1 MTKEGDI
8 KKTKIVFSILN
19 KLPGPMRRNRHVLY
33 LILSLFILSLSF
45 LSFPSETIILSSAN
59 SVREDK
65 FNLLLITIDTLRAD
79 RLSCYSPA
87 HVKTP
92 NIDGLASKG
101 VLFTRAF
108 AHTTTTLPSHTN
120 ILLGTTPLFH
130 GVHDNINFNIK
141 EKFLTL
147 AEHLKEKGYST
158 GAFVGA
164 SPLDSRFGLDQGF
177 DVYDDDFLPVG
188 APKLTSGERKGEIV
202 VNNALKWLEGQ
213 QGLWFLWIH
222 LFDPHYPYEPPEPF
236 LTQYRDKTYDGEVAY
251 IDFILGKLFQYIQV
265 NKLFEKTKVIFTSD
279 HGESLGEHGEP
290 THGTFAYNSTL
301 WIPLIITIPKIKPN
315 KVSQFVSHID
325 IFPTVCEALG
335 IEAPSFLQ
343 GVSLMPL
350 IRGENWPTR
359 LLYFESL
366 EAYYNF
372 GWAPLR
378 GYINGKEK
386 FIDSPIPEL
395 YELSLDFGEN
405 NNLANDKNLGK
416 YKENLNK
423 ITKRHSNPDKINARN
438 KLDKNTLEKL
448 RSLGYIGNPTAPKKE
463 IFTEKDDVKTLFP
476 LYNKAVDAYKH
487 REKGEIDKGI
497 SLLEQFI
504 NEEKRIDFAY
514 VFLAKLYKEKGKNQ
528 EALKALQEGLEQHPI
543 SYEILSVYTEYLM
556 ELDQY
561 DIIISILTSRY
572 FPQMEQDPE
581 FWSMLGLAYLKKGNI
596 EDSIMAFEKAVSVD
610 DEYVDALFNLGS
622 IYLSIFLRT
631 KGQNELQKALRNLK
645 KAIEIDPSYAKA
657 YNSLGVAYFQAGD
670 WDNAIYCWEK
680 TVQLSSEFE
689 KANYYLGLMYLSK
702 GRKDKALLFFEK
714 YVAKFYNSLSIEEK
728 NKLDAFILKAKEKK

>member
-33 LILSLFILSLSF
+33 LILSLFILSSSF

-79 RLSCYSPA
+79 RLSCYNPA

-315 KVSQFVSHID
+315 KVYQFVSHID

-359 LLYFESL
+359 LFYFESL

-405 NNLANDKNLGK
+405 NNLANDNNLGK

-448 RSLGYIGNPTAPKKE
+448 RSLGYIGNPTAP
-463 IFTEKDDVKTLFP
+463 
-476 LYNKAVDAYKH
+476 
-487 REKGEIDKGI
+487 
-497 SLLEQFI
+497 
-504 NEEKRIDFAY
+504 
-514 VFLAKLYKEKGKNQ
+514 
-528 EALKALQEGLEQHPI
+528 
-543 SYEILSVYTEYLM
+543 
-556 ELDQY
+556 
-561 DIIISILTSRY
+561 
-572 FPQMEQDPE
+572 
-581 FWSMLGLAYLKKGNI
+581 
-596 EDSIMAFEKAVSVD
+596 
-610 DEYVDALFNLGS
+610 
-622 IYLSIFLRT
+622 
-631 KGQNELQKALRNLK
+631 
-645 KAIEIDPSYAKA
+645 
-657 YNSLGVAYFQAGD
+657 
-670 WDNAIYCWEK
+670 
-680 TVQLSSEFE
+680 
-689 KANYYLGLMYLSK
+689 
-702 GRKDKALLFFEK
+702 
-714 YVAKFYNSLSIEEK
+714 
-728 NKLDAFILKAKEKK
+728 